1 MRVDVSVC
9 VVLELNRRKLTLRL
23 QVWAIMTKQKV
34 VTFSDLWSYSSA
46 MVRADGG
53 LGGAGLIREAFS
65 SDSFGGKTSNDDC

>member
-23 QVWAIMTKQKV
+23 QVWAILTKRKV
-34 VTFSDLWSYSSA
+34 VTFSDLWSCSSA

-53 LGGAGLIREAFS
+53 LGLGGGGAKTG
-65 SDSFGGKTSNDDC
+65 SF